1 MNALRGKEGE
11 RNIRQRPLL
20 DAVIN
25 SVTKT
30 ASSETPEDAPEDD
43 GRSGSWS
50 SSTSIPLSFEAV
62 GPGRTTGGR

>member
-30 ASSETPEDAPEDD
+30 ASSETPEDAPENLEVKPQKH
-43 GRSGSWS
+43 
-50 SSTSIPLSFEAV
+50 SIQAIQ
-62 GPGRTTGGR
+62 